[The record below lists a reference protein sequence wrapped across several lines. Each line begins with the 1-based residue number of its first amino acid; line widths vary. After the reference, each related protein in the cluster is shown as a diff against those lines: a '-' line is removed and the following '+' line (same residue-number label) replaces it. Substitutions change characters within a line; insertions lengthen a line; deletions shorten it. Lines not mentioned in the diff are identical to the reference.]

1 MLGLRKNGSRYS
13 VNPRIKELSILQR
26 KLQTQINNSNTEKCK
41 TLRHERNKLLN
52 KMHRLLEDEKHNK
65 VIRNLEEVEKRHDD
79 AGKMYA
85 AVRILQ
91 GKRKKI
97 PLLIDTNK
105 GITTHEEMQVEI
117 ITEFYEKQFNQ
128 LDTTGI
134 LEAEPCE
141 MTIPFKSEEIEK
153 AIKTLGNNKAAG
165 IDGIKAEHL
174 KNSSIEVPKIIA
186 EIFKETAKT
195 GNCPKEIKM

>member
-1 MLGLRKNGSRYS
+1 
-13 VNPRIKELSILQR
+13 
-26 KLQTQINNSNTEKCK
+26 
-41 TLRHERNKLLN
+41 
-52 KMHRLLEDEKHNK
+52 
-65 VIRNLEEVEKRHDD
+65 
-79 AGKMYA
+79 
-85 AVRILQ
+85 
-91 GKRKKI
+91 
-97 PLLIDTNK
+97 
-105 GITTHEEMQVEI
+105 
-117 ITEFYEKQFNQ
+117 
-128 LDTTGI
+128 
-134 LEAEPCE
+134 